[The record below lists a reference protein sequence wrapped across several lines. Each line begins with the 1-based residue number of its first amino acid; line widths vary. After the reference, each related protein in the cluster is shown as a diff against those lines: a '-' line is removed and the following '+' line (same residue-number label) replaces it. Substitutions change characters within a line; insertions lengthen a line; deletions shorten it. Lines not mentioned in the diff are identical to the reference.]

1 MADFGFMFQYNYGF
15 FQLMAQRG
23 AYPAYVD
30 YMQREP
36 LRPGPETLLGRIAKS
51 IGPVQ
56 IADFASSRAYLDRD
70 PLAVVAVERAGVRTL
85 FGVPM
90 LREGELIGAIAV
102 YRQEVSR
109 FTEKQI
115 DLLTNFAAQAVI
127 AIENTR
133 LLNELRQRTTDLSK
147 SLDDL
152 RTTQDRLVQTQ
163 KLASL
168 GQLTAGIAHEIKNP
182 LNFVNNFSGVSA
194 ELIDELRNTLL
205 GLPLD

>member
-1 MADFGFMFQYNYGF
+1 MADFGFMFQYQDGF

-23 AYPAYVD
+23 ADPAYVE

-51 IGPVQ
+51 ISPVQ
-56 IADFASSRAYLDRD
+56 IADFANSQAYLDRD

-102 YRQEVSR
+102 YPQ
-109 FTEKQI
+109 
-115 DLLTNFAAQAVI
+115 DVI

-133 LLNELRQRTTDLSK
+133 LLNELRESLQQQTATTEVLKVIS
-147 SLDDL
+147 
-152 RTTQDRLVQTQ
+152 
-163 KLASL
+163 ASP
-168 GQLTAGIAHEIKNP
+168 G
-182 LNFVNNFSGVSA
+182 
-194 ELIDELRNTLL
+194 ELQSVFHAMLEN
-205 GLPLD
+205 